1 MFAVFVGDNYYPSG
15 GWDDFVGMYV
25 TFDEAYAV
33 AQHHSGDWAH
43 VVNINTLEK
52 FVL

>member
-1 MFAVFVGDNYYPSG
+1 MFAVFAGYNYYPDG

-25 TFDEAYAV
+25 TFDEAV
-33 AQHHSGDWAH
+33 AAGHSAPGDWAH

-52 FVL
+52 IDL